1 MDQAEKA
8 QTVLRTMFQLQNL
21 EMLSEDGI
29 KVYDVPEGLDVGKI
43 SRALVLEEINIGT
56 MAVKSD
62 ELDGYYLSLIGRSR

>member
-1 MDQAEKA
+1 
-8 QTVLRTMFQLQNL
+8 
-21 EMLSEDGI
+21 MLSEDGI

-62 ELDGYYLSLIGRSR
+62 EQSKSV